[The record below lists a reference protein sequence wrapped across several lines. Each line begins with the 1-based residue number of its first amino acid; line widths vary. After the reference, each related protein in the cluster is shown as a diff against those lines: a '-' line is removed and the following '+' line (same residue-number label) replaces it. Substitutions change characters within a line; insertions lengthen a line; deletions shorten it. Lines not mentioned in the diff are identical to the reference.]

1 MRSELATHCV
11 TNFEFGTQ
19 CVPNLCLIKWE
30 TPLKYAAK
38 GAPEGLI
45 INKVPQKEFLFL

>member
-1 MRSELATHCV
+1 MWLYLAWVVISIH
-11 TNFEFGTQ
+11 G
-19 CVPNLCLIKWE
+19 NLVHNAVETDPIKWE

-45 INKVPQKEFLFL
+45 INVLH